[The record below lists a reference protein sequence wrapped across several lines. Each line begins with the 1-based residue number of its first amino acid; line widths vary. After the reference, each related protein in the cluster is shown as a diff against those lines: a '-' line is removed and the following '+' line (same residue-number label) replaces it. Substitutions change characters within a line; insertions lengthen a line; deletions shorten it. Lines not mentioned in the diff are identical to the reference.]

1 MAVRMTERA
10 AEEFKSVCNSKSLPI
25 ESTMLRID
33 GEQTEEEGKL
43 TLSLSFENQQPREE
57 DIVEITEG
65 AQLVIDKGLDEF
77 LGEIRLDYREDK
89 GGFVLQRLQ

>member
-1 MAVRMTERA
+1 
-10 AEEFKSVCNSKSLPI
+10 
-25 ESTMLRID
+25 
-33 GEQTEEEGKL
+33 
-43 TLSLSFENQQPREE
+43 LSLSFENQQPREE